1 MAPWT
6 WVLIV
11 VIVVVLIVV
20 AVMLANRSR
29 TSSLQKRFGPEYER
43 TVESAD
49 GRRAAEAELQDR
61 TKRRSALEIR
71 PLPEPTRLRYAEE
84 WRGLQEQ
91 FVDRPSDAVSS
102 AERLLTRVME
112 DRGYPVA
119 DVDDQAE
126 MVSVDHP
133 DVVENYRIAHGIYER
148 NQANQATTEDLR
160 EAFLRYRS
168 LFDGLLRP
176 EDSRDVRRDARDGQP
191 NGTTNT
197 RAEQR

>member
-6 WVLIV
+6 WVLIA
-11 VIVVVLIVV
+11 VIVVVVLVI

-29 TSSLQKRFGPEYER
+29 TTSLQKRFGPEYER
-43 TVESAD
+43 TVESAE

-61 TKRRSALEIR
+61 AKRRSQLEIR
-71 PLPEPTRLRYAEE
+71 SLPEATRLRYAEE

-91 FVDRPSDAVSS
+91 FVDRPSDVVSS

-112 DRGYPVA
+112 DRGYPVSNVDEQA
-119 DVDDQAE
+119 DLI
-126 MVSVDHP
+126 SVDHP
-133 DVVENYRIAHGIYER
+133 DVVENYRIAHGIYRR
-148 NQANQATTEDLR
+148 NQANRATTEDLR
-160 EAFLRYRS
+160 EALLRYRT

-176 EDSRDVRRDARDGQP
+176 DDSHDVRDTRGGLS

>member
-6 WVLIV
+6 WVLIA
-11 VIVVVLIVV
+11 VIVVVVVVV
-20 AVMLANRSR
+20 AIVLANRSR
-29 TSSLQKRFGPEYER
+29 TTSLQKRFGPEYER

-49 GRRAAEAELQDR
+49 GRRAGEAELQDR
-61 TKRRSALEIR
+61 AKRRSQLEIR

-84 WRGLQEQ
+84 WRALQEQ

-102 AERLLTRVME
+102 AEQLLTRVME
-112 DRGYPVA
+112 DRGYPVSN
-119 DVDDQAE
+119 VDEQAE
-126 MVSVDHP
+126 LISVDHP
-133 DVVENYRIAHGIYER
+133 DVVENYRVAHGIYQR
-148 NQANQATTEDLR
+148 DQSHQATTEDLR
-160 EAFLRYRS
+160 EALLRYRS

-176 EDSRDVRRDARDGQP
+176 DDPRDTRTGLS